1 MISGYLVKEALNVRW
16 CETST
21 VVLVS
26 GTTNNG
32 AVVDE
37 SKLIGLIVTFCKIKI
52 SNCNYEIDCRTEIDC
67 HFSCCSDFVPDLP
80 VSYIWNVRYVHM
92 ILPGYRYPILSTIR
106 RRIHHGIDVNWSV
119 ALHSFAPHWIV

>member
-1 MISGYLVKEALNVRW
+1 MISGYWVKEALNVRW

-52 SNCNYEIDCRTEIDC
+52 SNCNYDRLIVGLRYWYTVTLTYV
-67 HFSCCSDFVPDLP
+67 VPDEHIHRCTYHIHKP
-80 VSYIWNVRYVHM
+80 VSTHI
-92 ILPGYRYPILSTIR
+92 P
-106 RRIHHGIDVNWSV
+106 
-119 ALHSFAPHWIV
+119 